1 MDCNLKKMAI
11 FFKFILYIV
20 GKSLKTD
27 LKFVLPLI
35 NPLIFSF
42 RCSNSNFMLE
52 KRRRVLCQKFKQFGQ
67 VQQNRRDSASLKTTT
82 TTTIKIVGRKTYCNC
97 LENDENIIFKL
108 ILLQLKKKVEKVR
121 LKKEFIRSKLLS
133 RGNTVIKKSIIHSR
147 TAINKYYL

>member
-11 FFKFILYIV
+11 FFKFILCIV

-52 KRRRVLCQKFKQFGQ
+52 KRRRVLCQKFKQFGP

-82 TTTIKIVGRKTYCNC
+82 TTTIKTVGRKTYCNC

-108 ILLQLKKKVEKVR
+108 ILLELKKKK
-121 LKKEFIRSKLLS
+121 
-133 RGNTVIKKSIIHSR
+133 
-147 TAINKYYL
+147 